1 MSALKNGGIIAAENR
16 YFQRVLSSLR
26 NRNYR
31 IYWIGQSV
39 SLIGTWM
46 QSTAQGW
53 LILQLTNSSFY
64 LGLVSALGT
73 LPVLFFSLFGGAIA
87 DRVPK
92 RKLLLFTQTSL
103 AIPALI
109 LGVLVLTNRVEIW
122 HVMLLAFFLGLMNA
136 IDAPTRQS
144 FIIEL
149 VGKDLLMNAIGLNS
163 ISFNIARILGPV
175 VAGILIAVVGLPY
188 CFIINGLSFFATITA
203 LLLMRIPDVAR
214 ASKGEE
220 IWKSV
225 KDGLRFVRTRLDIF
239 SLLAIVASSSI
250 FAFSYTTLMPIF
262 ARDVLNSGATGL
274 GGLMS
279 AVGVGALLGAFNV
292 AALSTRGRGARVA
305 FVANLTLSLSL
316 ALFSFSRWYWLS
328 TFFLAGVGFSMITQ
342 NSTVNNLIQTNT
354 PDHMRGR
361 VMGLYNITFMGL
373 APLGNLLA
381 GTIAQFLGAPVA
393 VLIGAF
399 ANAFLVIL
407 LFRLRPEMKNLS

>member
-1 MSALKNGGIIAAENR
+1 MSGSEGETTVLQQG
-16 YFQRVLSSLR
+16 YFQRVFSSLK
-26 NRNYR
+26 NRDYR
-31 IYWIGQSV
+31 LYWIGQSI

-53 LILQLTNSSFY
+53 LILEMTNSSFY
-64 LGLVSALGT
+64 LGVVSALGM

-175 VAGILIAVVGLPY
+175 VAGILIAAVGLPY
-188 CFIINGLSFFATITA
+188 CFIINGLSFFATIIA
-203 LLLMRIPDVAR
+203 LLLLRIPDVAR
-214 ASKGEE
+214 ASKED
-220 IWKSV
+220 ILQSV

-262 ARDVLNSGATGL
+262 ARDVLQSGATGL

-279 AVGVGALLGAFNV
+279 AVGVGALLGALNV

-305 FVANLTLSLSL
+305 FIANLALSISL
-316 ALFSFSRWYWLS
+316 MLFSFSRWYWLS
-328 TFFLAGVGFSMITQ
+328 TIFLAGVGFSMITQ
-342 NSTVNNLIQTNT
+342 NTTINNLIQTNT

-361 VMGLYNITFMGL
+361 VMGLYSVTFMGL
-373 APLGNLLA
+373 APIGSLLA
-381 GTIAQFLGAPVA
+381 GTIAQFIGAPIA
-393 VLIGAF
+393 VLIGALV
-399 ANAFLVIL
+399 NAAVVIL
-407 LFRLRPEMKNLS
+407 LFRLRPEMKSLS

>member
-1 MSALKNGGIIAAENR
+1 MPALKNGEAIAAENS

-26 NRNYR
+26 NKNYR

-53 LILQLTNSSFY
+53 LIYELTKSSFY

-92 RKLLLFTQTSL
+92 RKLLLFTQSAL
-103 AIPALI
+103 ALQAII
-109 LGVLVLTNRVEIW
+109 LGTLVLTGVVQIW
-122 HVMLLAFFLGLMNA
+122 HVMLLSFFLGLMNA

-144 FIIEL
+144 FIFEL
-149 VGKDLLMNAIGLNS
+149 VGKNLLMNAIGLNS
-163 ISFNIARILGPV
+163 IAFNIARILGPV
-175 VAGILIAVVGLPY
+175 VAGVLISVVGLAH
-188 CFIINGLSFFATITA
+188 CFIINGISYFAAIAA
-203 LLLMRIPDVAR
+203 LLLMHISDIAK
-214 ASKGEE
+214 ASKEE
-220 IWKSV
+220 QIWESV
-225 KDGLRFVRTRLDIF
+225 KDGLHFVRLRLDIF
-239 SLLAIVASSSI
+239 SLLAIVASSSL

-262 ARDVLNSGATGL
+262 AGDVLKSGATGL

-279 AVGVGALLGAFNV
+279 AVGVGALLGALNV
-292 AALSTRGRGARVA
+292 ASMRTRGRGAKVA
-305 FVANLTLSLSL
+305 FNANLALSLSL
-316 ALFSFSRWYWLS
+316 LLFSFSRWYWLS
-328 TFFLAGVGFSMITQ
+328 LIFLGGVGFSMITQ
-342 NSTVNNLIQTNT
+342 NSTVNTLIQTNT

-373 APLGNLLA
+373 APIGNLLA
-381 GTIAQFLGAPVA
+381 GTVAQFLGAPIA
-393 VLIGAF
+393 VLIGALI
-399 ANAFLVIL
+399 NAFLVIL

>member
-1 MSALKNGGIIAAENR
+1 MSGSEGEATVLQQG
-16 YFQRVLSSLR
+16 YFQRVFSSLK

-31 IYWIGQSV
+31 LYWIGQSI

-53 LILQLTNSSFY
+53 LILEMTNSSFY
-64 LGLVSALGT
+64 LGVVSALGM

-175 VAGILIAVVGLPY
+175 VAGILIAAVGLPY
-188 CFIINGLSFFATITA
+188 CFIINGLSFFAAIIA
-203 LLLMRIPDVAR
+203 LLLLRIPDVAR
-214 ASKGEE
+214 ASKED
-220 IWKSV
+220 ILKSV

-262 ARDVLNSGATGL
+262 ARDVLQSGATGL

-279 AVGVGALLGAFNV
+279 AVGVGALLGALNV

-305 FVANLTLSLSL
+305 FIANLALSISL
-316 ALFSFSRWYWLS
+316 MLFSFSRWYWLS
-328 TFFLAGVGFSMITQ
+328 TIFLAGVGFSMITQ
-342 NSTVNNLIQTNT
+342 NTTINNLIQTNT

-361 VMGLYNITFMGL
+361 VMGLYSVTFMGL
-373 APLGNLLA
+373 APIGSLLA
-381 GTIAQFLGAPVA
+381 GTVAQFIGAPIA
-393 VLIGAF
+393 VLIGALV
-399 ANAFLVIL
+399 NAALVIL
-407 LFRLRPEMKNLS
+407 LFRLRPEMKSLS

>member
-1 MSALKNGGIIAAENR
+1 MSALKEEEVTAQESG

-26 NRNYR
+26 NKNYR

-53 LILQLTNSSFY
+53 LIYQLTNSSFY

-87 DRVPK
+87 DRLPK
-92 RKLLLFTQTSL
+92 RKLLLFTQSAL
-103 AIPALI
+103 AVQAII
-109 LGVLVLTNRVEIW
+109 LGTLVITGVVQIW
-122 HVMLLAFFLGLMNA
+122 HVMLLSFLLGVMNA

-144 FIIEL
+144 FIFEL
-149 VGKDLLMNAIGLNS
+149 VGKDLLMNSIGLNS

-175 VAGILIAVVGLPY
+175 IAGILISAVGLAH
-188 CFIINGLSFFATITA
+188 CFIINGISYLAAIAA
-203 LLLMRIPDVAR
+203 LIIMRIPDIAQ
-214 ASKGEE
+214 ASREE
-220 IWKSV
+220 QILKSV
-225 KDGLRFVRTRLDIF
+225 KDGLRFVRLRLDIF

-262 ARDVLNSGATGL
+262 AGDVLKSGAAGL

-279 AVGVGALLGAFNV
+279 AVGVGALLGALNV
-292 AALSTRGRGARVA
+292 ASMNTREKGAMVA
-305 FVANLTLSLSL
+305 FVANLALSISL
-316 ALFSFSRWYWLS
+316 VLFSLSRWYWLS
-328 TFFLAGVGFSMITQ
+328 LIFLAGTGFSMITQ

-373 APLGNLLA
+373 APIGNLLA
-381 GTIAQFLGAPVA
+381 GTIAQFLGAPFA
-393 VLIGAF
+393 VLIGAII
-399 ANAFLVIL
+399 NAVVVIL
-407 LFRLRPEMKNLS
+407 LYRLRPEMKNLS